1 MDNRSYAIITLDIN
15 EHAAHMYSNTVAE
28 EAIKLFDNLMKQEV
42 DLADVELNENV
53 KPLYS
58 C

>member
-1 MDNRSYAIITLDIN
+1 MNM
-15 EHAAHMYSNTVAE
+15 HAAHMYSNTVAE
-28 EAIKLFDNLMKQEV
+28 EAIKLFDNRMKQEI
-42 DLADVELNENV
+42 DLADVELDKNV